1 MRGEASCTSCRC
13 RGEGLESRPAGPCG
27 WLAVR
32 PRAHHGVSLVPFYPP
47 CHGQKRSVSFL
58 PALGLGHAGT
68 QPTGPPWPEPGPRP
82 PPSCPVRRRPSPRG
96 HHCPRSHCFGTRRGR
111 RRLRRQNESGSRGG
125 VCREYSGTRRA
136 WAPTPALPWSSR
148 VASGEG
154 LTPPGP
160 SALGAKSAHRPTPL
174 SCGCREDR
182 GGGRVALLRVAPLTG
197 PPGSQLSPRA
207 DAHSVA
213 QRGKDRERG
222 ETGREGEDAAR
233 R

>member
-32 PRAHHGVSLVPFYPP
+32 PQAHHGVSLVPFYPP

-111 RRLRRQNESGSRGG
+111 RRLRRQNESRSRGG
-125 VCREYSGTRRA
+125 SLQRIQRHATSLGSDPCPAAVQPCGLGRGPNPVGPKRPGCKVGT
-136 WAPTPALPWSSR
+136 PTDTSLVWLP
-148 VASGEG
+148 
-154 LTPPGP
+154 
-160 SALGAKSAHRPTPL
+160 
-174 SCGCREDR
+174 
-182 GGGRVALLRVAPLTG
+182 
-197 PPGSQLSPRA
+197 
-207 DAHSVA
+207 
-213 QRGKDRERG
+213 
-222 ETGREGEDAAR
+222 
-233 R
+233 